1 MIIAALFN
9 FRPLPILVLESLNSD
24 SYSEHVINEQVV
36 WQQVDDV
43 DILLA
48 WIQTPYSRAS
58 NTTTVTATTA
68 STTTTAT

>member
-1 MIIAALFN
+1 MNIAALFN
-9 FRPLPILVLESLNSD
+9 FRPLSILVLESLNSD
-24 SYSEHVINEQVV
+24 SYSEHVLNEQVV

-48 WIQTPYSRAS
+48 WIQTPYSGA
-58 NTTTVTATTA
+58 ATTA